1 MNAFLQRAYFSATF
15 DELGHRSASHVLG
28 ELARH
33 HAHELNEKQR
43 NAWVYQIEHLQKTL
57 PNFSPGHVSIEFHI
71 PRMGKRVDVLLL
83 YRGKILLLEYKV
95 GAKTYDG
102 AALDQVLDYALDLRN
117 FHSTSHKAPIVPVL
131 VCTAAPHSEIAID
144 WGEDGVAEPL
154 RCSAEDLSSL
164 LHCLDSNPNPDLDAK
179 AWIQGTYR
187 PTPTIIEAAR
197 ALYAGHS
204 VEEISR
210 SDAGA
215 HNLTIT
221 AETVRQLIV
230 KSQQQKQKTI
240 CFITGVPGSGKTL
253 AGLNLAAPSQSSAV
267 GTTGVY
273 LSGNGPL
280 VDVLREALARDEQQ
294 RAKEQGQK
302 LLKKDAFRRA
312 SAFIQNIH
320 HFRDEGLRSP
330 EAPAEKIVV
339 FDEAQ
344 RAWTQHNLASWM
356 KERKGVIDFPMSE
369 PELLLSVMDRHEDWC
384 VVICLVGGGQEIN
397 TGEVG
402 ISEWFRALEQHFP
415 HWTVTISDSF
425 PRQDLERFSEEGD
438 IVCEPSFET
447 YSGLHLQTSLRSFR
461 SENVSRAVDQVI
473 DRPDRIEDSVL
484 RLPDYPFVI
493 TRNLATAKE
502 WLKCQARGTE
512 RLGLVA
518 SSKALRLRPFGIY
531 VKAKITPKDWFLN
544 SKTDVRSSF
553 ALEEVASE
561 FDIQGL
567 ELDWIGV
574 CWGADL
580 RHTGRAWSHHHF
592 RGSRWTQVNQSLGQ
606 RYLENAY
613 RVLLTRARQG
623 TVIYL
628 PSGLPKDHTTL
639 PEHYELT
646 YQYLLQRGV
655 QPLD

>member
-1 MNAFLQRAYFSATF
+1 
-15 DELGHRSASHVLG
+15 
-28 ELARH
+28 
-33 HAHELNEKQR
+33 
-43 NAWVYQIEHLQKTL
+43 
-57 PNFSPGHVSIEFHI
+57 
-71 PRMGKRVDVLLL
+71 
-83 YRGKILLLEYKV
+83 
-95 GAKTYDG
+95 
-102 AALDQVLDYALDLRN
+102 
-117 FHSTSHKAPIVPVL
+117 
-131 VCTAAPHSEIAID
+131 
-144 WGEDGVAEPL
+144 
-154 RCSAEDLSSL
+154 
-164 LHCLDSNPNPDLDAK
+164 
-179 AWIQGTYR
+179 
-187 PTPTIIEAAR
+187 
-197 ALYAGHS
+197 
-204 VEEISR
+204 
-210 SDAGA
+210 
-215 HNLTIT
+215 
-221 AETVRQLIV
+221 
-230 KSQQQKQKTI
+230 
-240 CFITGVPGSGKTL
+240 
-253 AGLNLAAPSQSSAV
+253 
-267 GTTGVY
+267 
-273 LSGNGPL
+273 
-280 VDVLREALARDEQQ
+280 
-294 RAKEQGQK
+294 
-302 LLKKDAFRRA
+302 
-312 SAFIQNIH
+312 
-320 HFRDEGLRSP
+320 
-330 EAPAEKIVV
+330 
-339 FDEAQ
+339 
-344 RAWTQHNLASWM
+344 
-356 KERKGVIDFPMSE
+356 
-369 PELLLSVMDRHEDWC
+369 
-384 VVICLVGGGQEIN
+384 
-397 TGEVG
+397 
-402 ISEWFRALEQHFP
+402 
-415 HWTVTISDSF
+415 
-425 PRQDLERFSEEGD
+425 
-438 IVCEPSFET
+438 
-447 YSGLHLQTSLRSFR
+447 LQTSLRSFR